1 MPLETQESDA
11 RIELHPVGWVSST
24 LTDRGDAP
32 RQPDEGAPPAAL
44 VFRPEL
50 RPALDGLTPGDEIVV
65 LTWLD
70 RADRGTLSVH
80 PRGDP
85 DRPASGVFATR
96 SADRPNPVGLHA
108 VRIVEVFDTTIIVA
122 HLEAL
127 DGTPILDVKPVLGP
141 VAER

>member
-1 MPLETQESDA
+1 V
-11 RIELHPVGWVSST
+11 IELQPVGWVRSPLS
-24 LTDRGDAP
+24 DREHAP
-32 RQPDEGAPPAAL
+32 RQADEGAPPATL
-44 VFRPEL
+44 VFRPEM
-50 RPALDGLTPGDEIVV
+50 RPALRGLNPGDDIVV

-70 RADRGTLSVH
+70 RADRNTLSVH

-85 DRPASGVFATR
+85 DRPVAGVFATR
-96 SADRPNPVGLHA
+96 SADRPNPVGLHM
-108 VRIVEVFDTTIIVA
+108 VRITEVTDTIITVL

>member
-1 MPLETQESDA
+1 M
-11 RIELHPVGWVSST
+11 IELQPVGWVRSPLS
-24 LTDRGDAP
+24 DREHAP
-32 RQPDEGAPPAAL
+32 RQADEGAPPATL
-44 VFRPEL
+44 VFRPEM
-50 RPALDGLTPGDEIVV
+50 RAALLGLNAGDEIVV

-70 RADRGTLSVH
+70 RADRNTLSVH

-85 DRPASGVFATR
+85 NRQVSGVFATR
-96 SADRPNPVGLHA
+96 SADRPNPVGLHV
-108 VRIVEVFDTTIIVA
+108 VRITEVTETTINVS

>member
-1 MPLETQESDA
+1 MPHWPVVTSSV
-11 RIELHPVGWVSST
+11 IELQPVGWVSSS
-24 LTDRGDAP
+24 LTERKDAP

-44 VFRPEL
+44 VFRPEM
-50 RPALDGLTPGDEIVV
+50 RPALRGLSPGDDIVV

-70 RADRGTLSVH
+70 RADRHTLSVH

-85 DRPASGVFATR
+85 NRPATGVFATR
-96 SADRPNPVGLHA
+96 SADRPNPVGLHL
-108 VRIVEVFDTTIIVA
+108 VRIAEVNDTTISVS

-127 DGTPILDVKPVLGP
+127 DGTPILDIKPVLGP